1 MLQHQQSNNCA
12 MMGLQATTGVG
23 VTGKRKLE
31 AATTPADSSTPAKN
45 GRWEAEDCIA
55 RLQAVAVPTADAWR
69 APTPSLAATLLTTTD
84 DEFDDDDFDDE
95 LSDDEKCSTSLTP
108 STTSVN
114 VMMPEP
120 ARYTQQPPY
129 NR

>member
-1 MLQHQQSNNCA
+1 MQHQQLNNCA

-23 VTGKRKLE
+23 VNGKRKLE
-31 AATTPADSSTPAKN
+31 AATAPADSSTPAKN

-84 DEFDDDDFDDE
+84 DEFEDDDFDDE
-95 LSDDEKCSTSLTP
+95 LSDDEKCSITSMTP
-108 STTSVN
+108 SVN

-120 ARYTQQPPY
+120 ARFTQQLPY

>member
-1 MLQHQQSNNCA
+1 
-12 MMGLQATTGVG
+12 MMGLQTTTGVG
-23 VTGKRKLE
+23 VAGKRKLE
-31 AATTPADSSTPAKN
+31 AATAPADSSTPAKN

-95 LSDDEKCSTSLTP
+95 LSDDEKCSTTSL
-108 STTSVN
+108 STSTN

-120 ARYTQQPPY
+120 ARYTQQSPY
-129 NR
+129 NRYV

>member
-1 MLQHQQSNNCA
+1 

-23 VTGKRKLE
+23 VNGKRKLE
-31 AATTPADSSTPAKN
+31 AATAPADSSTPAKN

-84 DEFDDDDFDDE
+84 DEFEDDDFDDE
-95 LSDDEKCSTSLTP
+95 LSDDEKCSITSITP
-108 STTSVN
+108 SLTSVN

-120 ARYTQQPPY
+120 ARFTQQLPY
-129 NR
+129 PR

>member
-1 MLQHQQSNNCA
+1 

-23 VTGKRKLE
+23 VAGKRKLE
-31 AATTPADSSTPAKN
+31 TATAPADSSTPAKN

-69 APTPSLAATLLTTTD
+69 APTPSLAASLLTTTD
-84 DEFDDDDFDDE
+84 DEFDDDEFDDE
-95 LSDDEKCSTSLTP
+95 LSDDEKNSSITT
-108 STTSVN
+108 STTPIN

-120 ARYTQQPPY
+120 ARFTQQPY
-129 NR
+129 NRY